1 MPQSECYV
9 GIDVSKGT
17 LEASAYPDGSRV
29 EEVNDA
35 KGRRALNRWLKR
47 KAPTLIVY
55 EPSGGYERPLAHSL
69 SEAGLAHRRVDAWR
83 VRRYAEA
90 LGRRAKT
97 DRIDAEVLARFAAVA
112 AEEQGPEAEES
123 APPQLVSLM
132 AARTQLVAEQV
143 RLAGQL
149 DQVGDPLAKRLLEAR
164 LKLVQR
170 QMQIVLKAVR
180 KRVAEDPI
188 LQRRFQVLCSAPGVG
203 EITALTILAELP
215 ELGRR
220 DSRRIAGLVG
230 VAPRDRQSGKTRGR
244 SAIQGGR
251 SGLRRVLYMAALSTA
266 RTKGKWAGLR
276 QKLTERGKPPKV
288 VLVAIMRRLLVVLNA
303 MLKNDQLYQP
313 A

>member
-1 MPQSECYV
+1 MPQSECFV
-9 GIDVSKGT
+9 GIDVSKGS
-17 LEASAYPDGSRV
+17 LEAAAHPDGSRLDLT
-29 EEVNDA
+29 NDG
-35 KGRRALNRWLKR
+35 KGRRELVRWLKR
-47 KAPTLIVY
+47 KAPRLIVY
-55 EPSGGYERPLAHSL
+55 EPSGGYERPLAESL
-69 SEAGLAHRRVDAWR
+69 SQAGLAHRRVDAWR
-83 VRRYAEA
+83 VTRYAEA

-112 AEEQGPEAEES
+112 LEEQDPEAEET
-123 APPQLVSLM
+123 APPGLVSLM
-132 AARTQLVAEQV
+132 AARAQLVAEQV

-149 DQVGDPLAKRLLEAR
+149 DQADEPLVKRLLQAR
-164 LKLVQR
+164 LKLVQH
-170 QMQIVLKAVR
+170 QMQVVLEAAR
-180 KRVAEDPI
+180 KLVAEDPA
-188 LQRRFQVLCSAPGVG
+188 LHRRFQVLCSAPGVG
-203 EITALTILAELP
+203 EITALTLLAELP

-251 SGLRRVLYMAALSTA
+251 SALRRVLYMAALSTA
-266 RTKGKWAGLR
+266 RAKGKWANLR

-303 MLKNDQLYQP
+303 MLKNDRLYQP